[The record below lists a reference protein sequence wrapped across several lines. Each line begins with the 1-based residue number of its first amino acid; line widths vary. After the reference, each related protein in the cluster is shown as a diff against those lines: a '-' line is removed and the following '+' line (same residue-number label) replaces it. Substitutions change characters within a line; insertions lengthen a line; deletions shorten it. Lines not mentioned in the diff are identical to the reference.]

1 MENLSPETFGIAGA
15 ENMDVAP
22 NQLTCSQMV
31 AQFCANNSD
40 LCTASAS
47 GLMLKADV
55 VQDFL
60 EDNPQCAAHF
70 NEPNPLPEPILN
82 ETPVQM
88 ETKDLFNI
96 KSPNFLGGSNVHNL
110 ILIVLALL
118 ILVNTGGGNLLT
130 APLKAAKKAV

>member
-1 MENLSPETFGIAGA
+1 MTDLSPDHFGIAGA

-22 NQLTCSQMV
+22 KELTCSDLVNQY
-31 AQFCANNSD
+31 CALNPE
-40 LCTASAS
+40 LCTSS
-47 GLMLKADV
+47 PDGLMLQGQV

-60 EDNPQCAAHF
+60 SNNPQCTEHF
-70 NEPNPLPEPILN
+70 NEPTEPITSIEN
-82 ETPVQM
+82 QVEM
-88 ETKDLFNI
+88 ENKDLFNI
-96 KSPNFLGGSNVHNL
+96 KSPNFLGGQNVHNV